1 MTLNRQT
8 YIGCA
13 LLVLLVAAILRLHG
27 LATYPPGP
35 HYDEAANILITRSIA
50 LDGANMFPIAPSYQG
65 RESLYFYMAAPLF
78 RAVHVGDFTLRLTSA
93 FSNLITIAAAMTL
106 GRLMFGG
113 RRGLVIGLAVGVSMA
128 ISFHMMF
135 MGRQAYRAVTL
146 PMMQALG
153 LLFLWRGLYA
163 RRLTIGA
170 GWLVLGGAFSA
181 GALYTYMSS
190 RLFPLWLVL
199 AALILLWTDRH
210 VWRLRL
216 AQGAVFFGA
225 LTLFAAPMAFY
236 ALDNPDIFLQRL
248 TEVQDGEVT
257 VTLAESVRRHALM
270 FFVQGDYGNLRYNI
284 PGRPYFTWIEA
295 PLLLIGGWLAMRGTF
310 TARDGRRRAAYALI
324 ALSPLMIAP
333 SVVAVAGFPPS
344 HMRSLGMVPLIFL
357 MVGVGAAFVLERF
370 RPRWVLPALLAG
382 LLIGGGAVGWQYAHW
397 ARGAELFRQAD
408 ADLAAA
414 ADWLGENA
422 ADRPVYVAAFHR
434 QHPTIIAL
442 YYGAV
447 TWLGTDSLILPP
459 PDVEGVVIFAGAL
472 APPAEWRDY
481 LQPIPADTIPT
492 ASDGVTPAFGAYT
505 VRGDSG
511 EIAADDGQANRY
523 ITLLSA
529 SAPVITAGESGAL
542 TLVWRINEDVP
553 FYSLRPVVRLRDP
566 SGVELALTDPFLL
579 DTQTWRA
586 GETIIQNIRLDVPPA
601 TPPTDYAIEITWVDR
616 ATETFLSSINADG
629 SPAGIVMTVPDA
641 VRVAAPDTATNGV
654 PDIRPQNGS
663 AVTVADG
670 VTLLGW
676 GGFVGRDGDIAQ
688 YRGGERLIVPLYWL
702 ASPATGDRADLTVT
716 ARLGDDVTLPPLTW
730 VHPPDRWRDGEIN
743 RVYASWALPRDLPP
757 DDYALTLEIDGL
769 TLTLGQIRVDGQ
781 PRLLTPPAVAETVG
795 AIYGDEIAL
804 YGYTW
809 TQDGASFMLELIW
822 HALRPPQTSY
832 TVFVHLVDAAG
843 QILDQRDAIPQNYD
857 YPTDLWES
865 GEYVRDVYVFDRLP
879 EDFDAILVGLYDQ
892 LTGLRL
898 NVSAPP
904 DDTRN
909 DYTRIKPAMR

>member
-1 MTLNRQT
+1 MMTLDRHT

-13 LLVLLVAAILRLHG
+13 LLVLLVAACLRLYG
-27 LATYPPGP
+27 LGTYPPGP

-78 RAVHVGDFTLRLTSA
+78 RAVQAGDFTLRVTSA

-163 RRLTIGA
+163 RRMTFSAL
-170 GWLVLGGAFSA
+170 WLALGGAFSA

-199 AALILLWTDRH
+199 AALVLLWADRH
-210 VWRLRL
+210 LWRLRL
-216 AQGAVFFGA
+216 AQGAVFFAA
-225 LTLFAAPMAFY
+225 LALFAVPMASY

-270 FFVQGDYGNLRYNI
+270 FFIEGDYGNLRYNI

-295 PLLLIGGWLAMRGTF
+295 PLLLIGGWLAVRGAF

-357 MVGVGAAFVLERF
+357 MVGVGAAFVLERIK
-370 RPRWVLPALLAG
+370 PRWILPALLAG

-408 ADLAAA
+408 ADLAEAA
-414 ADWLGENA
+414 RWLDENA

-442 YYGAV
+442 YDGAV
-447 TWLGTDSLILPP
+447 TWLGADSLILPP
-459 PDVEGVVIFAGAL
+459 PDVEGVVIFAQAIT
-472 APPAEWRDY
+472 PPAAWRDY
-481 LQPIPADTIPT
+481 LQPIPADTIPS

-505 VRGDSG
+505 VRGTPP
-511 EIAADDGQANRY
+511 EIPPSAPSNRY

-529 SAPVITAGESGAL
+529 SAPAITAGESGAL
-542 TLVWRINEDVP
+542 TLVWHINADVP

-586 GETIIQNIRLDVPPA
+586 GETIIQNIRLDVPSA
-601 TPPTDYAIEITWVDR
+601 TPPADYAIEITWVDR
-616 ATETFLSSINADG
+616 ATDTFLNSVNPDG
-629 SPAGIVMTVPDA
+629 TSAGIVMTLPDV
-641 VRVAAPDTATNGV
+641 VRVVASDIAPN
-654 PDIRPQNGS
+654 IRPPRGEM
-663 AVTVADG
+663 VTVADG

-676 GGFVGRDGDIAQ
+676 GGFVGRDGDMPQ
-688 YRGGERLIVPLYWL
+688 YRGGERLTVPLYWQ
-702 ASPATGDRADLTVT
+702 ASPASGERADVTVT
-716 ARLGDDVTLPPLTW
+716 ARLGDDIPLPALTW
-730 VHPPDRWRDGEIN
+730 AHPPARWRDGEIN
-743 RVYASWALPRDLPP
+743 RVYASWSLPRDLAAG
-757 DDYALTLEIDGL
+757 DYALVLEAGTL
-769 TLTLGQIRVDGQ
+769 TLTLGSIRVDGQ
-781 PRLLTPPAVAETVG
+781 PRLLTPPPVAERVG
-795 AIYGDEIAL
+795 AVYGDEIAL

-809 TQDGASFMLELIW
+809 TQNGDSFTLELVW

-832 TVFVHLVDAAG
+832 TVFVHLVDSAG

-865 GEYVRDVYVFDRLP
+865 DEYVRDVYVFDRLP
-879 EDFDAILVGLYDQ
+879 DDLDAVLIGLYDQ
-892 LTGLRL
+892 LTGGRL
-898 NVSAPP
+898 YVSPTP
-904 DDTRN
+904 DGIIH
-909 DYTRIKPAMR
+909 DYIPIKIPMRER